1 MGDLYVAGHL
11 GVNRRNAAIG
21 VDVLRGDVQ
30 RVPFADIPQER
41 HRGLS
46 T

>member
-30 RVPFADIPQER
+30 RVPFADIPRNDTE
-41 HRGLS
+41 G
-46 T
+46 